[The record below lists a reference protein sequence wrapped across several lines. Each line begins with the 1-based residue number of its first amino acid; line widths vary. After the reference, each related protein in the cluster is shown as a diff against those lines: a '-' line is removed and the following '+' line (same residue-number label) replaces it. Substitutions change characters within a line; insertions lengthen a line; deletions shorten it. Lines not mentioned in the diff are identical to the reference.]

1 MRKQSRQS
9 LRQRSNHIRLRT
21 DDAVAKKAN
30 DRLWRKVAIRRKAD
44 FS

>member
-21 DDAVAKKAN
+21 DDAVAKKAD
-30 DRLWRKVAIRRKAD
+30 DRLWREAAIQ
-44 FS
+44 